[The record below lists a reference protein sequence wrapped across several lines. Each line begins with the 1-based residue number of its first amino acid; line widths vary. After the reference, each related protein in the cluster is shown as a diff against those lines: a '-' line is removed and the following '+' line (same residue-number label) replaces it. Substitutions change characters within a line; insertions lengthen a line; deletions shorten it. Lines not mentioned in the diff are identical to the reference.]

1 MLGPAGGSSHAPCHM
16 SSEGVEKA
24 GQVRSGLG
32 GAEAQLLQR
41 LPESGPSA
49 ELPPQPRM

>member
-1 MLGPAGGSSHAPCHM
+1 MLDLAGGSSHAPRHM
-16 SSEGVEKA
+16 SSEGVKA

-41 LPESGPSA
+41 LPERGPSA
-49 ELPPQPRM
+49 ELLPQPRM